1 MKKLGIVAT
10 GLLLGGLAW
19 ADDAQKGKDYFVVCQ
34 GCHGENAQGTPA
46 QGAPKLAGQD
56 GEYLRRQLLNF
67 RSGVRGTHED
77 DQYGQLMSNFA
88 KSLPDDQAVRD
99 VVAYIKTLPP

>member
-67 RSGVRGTHED
+67 RSGVRGTHEN